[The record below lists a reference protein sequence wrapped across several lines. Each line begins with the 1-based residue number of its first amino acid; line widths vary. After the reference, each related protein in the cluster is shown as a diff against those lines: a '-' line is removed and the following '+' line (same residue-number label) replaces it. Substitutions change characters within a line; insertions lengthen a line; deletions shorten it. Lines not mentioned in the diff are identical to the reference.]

1 MKKNILKKIIIFYP
15 SFERGGVEII
25 LLNLINFFLK
35 KKIKIVLIASNV
47 KKNIFQNKLFE
58 IKIIKTPNFVFFPDR
73 INKAFSASNA
83 LKDELKK
90 SEKKNTIILSLQGS
104 SLAIIV
110 SKFLGF
116 KIVVRNAEDALSSTI
131 YAENKIQ
138 SLIVLMLKIFLY
150 NFSNKIITN
159 SKGSGVSLKKILINK
174 TDKIFPIYN
183 PYLKKLNKKNSSKR
197 YKYLLSVGRLTK
209 QKDFYN
215 LIIAFNIIKDDVPG
229 YKLIIIGDG
238 HLRDELQELVNNLGL
253 TKRIIFTG
261 WKDDIKKYYLNSK
274 LFILNSLYE
283 GFGNVLIDAIN
294 YNLPIITTDCKSGPK
309 EIVDYGKGGFL
320 VPIKNPKLL
329 SKKIL
334 FCLNNYKLS
343 LKKSIYAKKYIKK
356 FDCELNC
363 EKYLKLIYKTLNE

>member
-116 KIVVRNAEDALSSTI
+116 KIVVRNAEDALSSTM

-174 TDKIFPIYN
+174 TNKIFPIYN

-329 SKKIL
+329 SKKNL